1 MMPTLNEIT
10 TRLKELPEQKKL
22 KALNS
27 HVQTLT
33 TKLDEIHMKL
43 SDSFNKRAFAQ
54 LVFPEEEFSTA
65 VTAIK
70 AAARQAAKLKASLVE
85 KFSDVANRA
94 TEEKVI
100 RLADRAKNAQDD
112 LAKSWPSLMQRQLK
126 SYEAIAEVAANLPGG
141 TALAAVMQRLRQHAD
156 KPPATQQMAES
167 IGNDLTSLRKS
178 IDTLGLKGEAGK
190 FLIKAAKGLADPRDL
205 FKDEIK
211 NYFDEK
217 DLWHVLA
224 VKIK

>member
-1 MMPTLNEIT
+1 MMQSLSEIT
-10 TRLKELPEQKKL
+10 IRLKELPEQRKL

-33 TKLDEIHMKL
+33 TKLDEIYVKL
-43 SDSFNKRAFAQ
+43 NDSLNKRTFAQ
-54 LVFPEEEFSTA
+54 VVFPDEEFSKA
-65 VTAIK
+65 VTATK
-70 AAARQAAKLKASLVE
+70 AAARQAANLKEALE
-85 KFSDVANRA
+85 DNFSEVANRA
-94 TEEKVI
+94 TEEKVT
-100 RLADRAKNAQDD
+100 RLADRVKQAHDD

-126 SYEAIAEVAANLPGG
+126 SYEAIAEAAATLPGG
-141 TALAAVMQRLRQHAD
+141 AALASIMQRLRQHAD
-156 KPPATQQMAES
+156 KPPTSHQMAES
-167 IGNDLTSLRKS
+167 ISKDLTSLRES